1 MKDEVD
7 PPGARKPGHGGGL
20 RRDGRWSFGTS
31 PRAQASGRKQVGQP
45 SRVPP
50 RAQQGESWGRNSGR
64 SGGKSGGCARLR
76 GSGLRSTFR
85 PSRPPHTVSQG
96 FLCPQPAM
104 RLRLPEST
112 PSPGHPPNPLHPE
125 LRPLLP
131 LLRCVPAG
139 STMSSRCSASGV
151 TPCPA
156 LPRPVGGVGLS
167 SKPRP
172 TCCPWRRPWGPS
184 QNSHTLGTRFNAS
197 HLFRLPASGGGGR
210 GKGEQADLIQVVMT
224 TNLQDGVRGE
234 ALSQAVHI
242 GLPSPPASSAPALG
256 TGRAQRD
263 GHQVGQRTARGCRP
277 GRELTG
283 HPTSG
288 AVTQGPCGVSLLD
301 YKHPEAE
308 AESRHPSPRGGP
320 MHRGGPTNVLGRGG
334 QNRPLLKACYLPA
347 SRRGL
352 ATDRHRSPGQ
362 QP

>member
-1 MKDEVD
+1 MPDRLPRVLGALSTCGHGPRTERPPSREGGSEDRVAEGGCKRLELRTDIKQRSLGLPLPLPGAGDVRAREEPACGRERDERRGG

-64 SGGKSGGCARLR
+64 SGGKSGSCARLR

-125 LRPLLP
+125 LRPLMP

-197 HLFRLPASGGGGR
+197 HLFRLPASGGGGA
-210 GKGEQADLIQVVMT
+210 GG
-224 TNLQDGVRGE
+224 G
-234 ALSQAVHI
+234 
-242 GLPSPPASSAPALG
+242 G
-256 TGRAQRD
+256 TSRPD
-263 GHQVGQRTARGCRP
+263 PGC
-277 GRELTG
+277 
-283 HPTSG
+283 H
-288 AVTQGPCGVSLLD
+288 D
-301 YKHPEAE
+301 
-308 AESRHPSPRGGP
+308 
-320 MHRGGPTNVLGRGG
+320 N
-334 QNRPLLKACYLPA
+334 
-347 SRRGL
+347 
-352 ATDRHRSPGQ
+352 
-362 QP
+362 